1 MRNTF
6 QRGAARIVLNIP
18 FAAFLFSPSVALAGL
33 LGSAVNFAVLGG
45 SAVTVNG
52 GTTTIDGDLG
62 LYPGA
67 SISGSGTI
75 DLTGTEY
82 LNDTT
87 AHTALTD
94 AASAYSTLAALAVT
108 QVETG
113 INLSGLALTPGV
125 YYFGATAALTTG
137 TTPTL
142 TLNAE
147 NIPNAVFV
155 FQIGSTLDTA
165 ASSVVNVINGNAGT
179 EVFWLVGSSATLGA
193 SSTFAGNI
201 LAGTNI
207 GIGAGTTICG
217 RALVQNVTTPVT
229 LDTNTVADSCATDV
243 AGLNGGLGD
252 FGSLGFAGN
261 TDAGVPEPGTVP
273 LLCLGLLALT
283 LYGWQSRKRVA

>member
-1 MRNTF
+1 MRNAF
-6 QRGAARIVLNIP
+6 QRCAARIVLIIP
-18 FAAFLFSPSVALAGL
+18 FAAFLFSPSVALAGA

-45 SAVTVNG
+45 ASITDT

-75 DLTGTEY
+75 DLSGTPY

-87 AHTALTD
+87 AHAALTD
-94 AASAYSTLAALAVT
+94 AASAYATLAALTVT
-108 QVETG
+108 HVETG
-113 INLSGLALTPGV
+113 IDLGGLTLTQGV
-125 YYFGATAALTTG
+125 YYFDSTAALTTG

-155 FQIGSTLDTA
+155 FKIGSTLGTA
-165 ASSVVNVINGNAGT
+165 ASSVVSVINGNAGT
-179 EVFWLVGSSATLGA
+179 EVFWLVGTSATLGA

-217 RALVQNVTTPVT
+217 RALVKNVIATVT

-243 AGLNGGLGD
+243 AGLNGDLGD

-273 LLCLGLLALT
+273 LLSVGLLALT
-283 LYGWQSRKRVA
+283 LYGWQSRKRMA